1 MRKTTDAF
9 LRNIS
14 PKPAVKKILP
24 KAAKG
29 SISDTE
35 SEYGFGERWGLG
47 ERRVSHAWSVF

>member
-24 KAAKG
+24 EAAKG

-47 ERRVSHAWSVF
+47 ERRVSHT